1 MSETETTKKYR
12 MYSEDEEKFVGKQ
25 TYEMTEKDAERRNGA
40 MPKWSTLRW
49 KEVTK

>member
-1 MSETETTKKYR
+1 MSEEATKRYC

-25 TYEMTEKDAERRNGA
+25 THSMTEKDAERRNAA